1 MEKKNSKGGKNIE
14 IERRQFVKSS
24 AALAALPFWGVAP
37 FLDDT
42 KKDEAEFLNN
52 RYKAKTHN
60 KMNASHALSDLLQFP
75 FLNALFGRRARRFGL
90 GMEIPSGPLAYRSEK
105 EPVPLSETEQMLL
118 VAAATGVSGWN
129 FGVPFSPAVPTSHA
143 EFTQRF
149 TGRTAP
155 TAAGLGTPALFFTDD
170 DGCYC
175 TRTRDV
181 KPTAM
186 QELNNGE
193 DALKHIVAV
202 CREQTG
208 RIKPGRLDLPSKP
221 PHILPP
227 NLWWA
232 NKPGSTLF
240 MPVADTAEECLGIM
254 ALMIRHGAMVVD
266 DETGNPAGNLE
277 PFVRSGLLDS
287 QKRFPLSELLTI
299 VSEGA
304 CLATGFKGH
313 NMVLMLQAMGLGGL
327 YFSGL
332 DDMSIMGA
340 RIEDGIA
347 GLGFEFVEDERWV
360 TPNPVGLKGVYKSLC
375 PPFYPDMHAAVK
387 VFVQRKFGENGA
399 YKPNPSGPWRDSQEV
414 KKTVEPYSQDFVD
427 CMSEV
432 AQYIYTKFGK
442 FPGLRSTIMMPG
454 FVQAHHLD
462 IDFYDKFFKPGAC
475 LESHLHHMRAWHSEK

>member
-1 MEKKNSKGGKNIE
+1 MKKSEPNRKKDFAMDRS
-14 IERRQFVKSS
+14 QFLKLST
-24 AALAALPFWGVAP
+24 LMTALPLVGTASIFGLTETIGENP
-37 FLDDT
+37 
-42 KKDEAEFLNN
+42 KKQTAMNTSKAFAE
-52 RYKAKTHN
+52 
-60 KMNASHALSDLLQFP
+60 LLQYP

-90 GMEIPSGPLAYRSEK
+90 GMEIPSGPLAYRSKK

-129 FGVPFSPAVPTSHA
+129 FGVPFSPPVPNSHA

-155 TAAGLGTPALFFTDD
+155 TAAGIGTPALFFTDD
-170 DGCYC
+170 EGCYC
-175 TRTRDV
+175 TRTRDTT
-181 KPTAM
+181 PSGM
-186 QELNNGE
+186 QTLDSGE
-193 DALKHIVAV
+193 GALQRIVNV
-202 CREQTG
+202 CREQTTQ
-208 RIKPGRLDLPSKP
+208 IKRGRLDLPSAP

-254 ALMIRHGAMVVD
+254 ALMIRHGAMIVD
-266 DETGNPAGNLE
+266 EETGKPAGNLE

-287 QKRFPLSELLTI
+287 EKRFPLSELLTI

-313 NMVLMLQAMGLGGL
+313 NMVLLLQAMGLGGL

-340 RIEDGIA
+340 RVKDGIT

-360 TPNPVGLKGVYKSLC
+360 TPNPVGLKGVYEALC

-387 VFVQRKFGENGA
+387 VFVERKFGENGA
-399 YKPNPSGPWRDSQEV
+399 YKPNSAGPWRDGQKV
-414 KKTVEPYSQDFVD
+414 KKTVEPYNQDFVD

-432 AQYIYTKFGK
+432 AQYIYQKFGK

-462 IDFYDKFFKPGAC
+462 TDFYDKYYKEGAY
-475 LESHLHHMRAWHSEK
+475 LHSHAEHMEKWHGE